1 MATIALMGSMN
12 IKQIMELAMT
22 VLRSSILKLASQKR
36 SKKIIKLVDKLDK
49 IKGKEVL
56 NKEREDV
63 MGKSDEVASVL
74 FVEGKI
80 DVISVT

>member
-1 MATIALMGSMN
+1 
-12 IKQIMELAMT
+12 MT